1 MKRKLG
7 FVLVG
12 ALLLALV
19 GELGARWI
27 LGLGDPP
34 LTVRD
39 PEIEYLFAPNQD
51 VRRFGNRVVYNNV
64 SMRSADRWSMAR
76 ERPEELRVLV
86 LGDSVINGGALTDHA
101 RLATTIAQETLDR
114 PARPVRVGNVS
125 AGSWGPENLL
135 AYVERFGLFD
145 ADLAVVV
152 LSTHDLRD
160 VRTFPDDLGPDFPLA
175 RPVSALWEGLARYLA
190 PRLGLGLRPP
200 PAAPPPPHAIDRSV
214 AALQKLFEL
223 AEANGVDLVV
233 LHHPERD
240 EPDQELVEDAA
251 ILRAAIE
258 RMGRIVIPM
267 SVWLGSAAERQQY
280 YRDEIHIN
288 EAGQRIYGE
297 VLICLIEYL
306 GSPRSCTKPR
316 R

>member
-86 LGDSVINGGALTDHA
+86 LGDSVINGGGA
-101 RLATTIAQETLDR
+101 DR
-114 PARPVRVGNVS
+114 PRTSRDHDRAGDTRP
-125 AGSWGPENLL
+125 AG
-135 AYVERFGLFD
+135 
-145 ADLAVVV
+145 
-152 LSTHDLRD
+152 
-160 VRTFPDDLGPDFPLA
+160 
-175 RPVSALWEGLARYLA
+175 
-190 PRLGLGLRPP
+190 
-200 PAAPPPPHAIDRSV
+200 PAS
-214 AALQKLFEL
+214 
-223 AEANGVDLVV
+223 
-233 LHHPERD
+233 
-240 EPDQELVEDAA
+240 
-251 ILRAAIE
+251 
-258 RMGRIVIPM
+258 
-267 SVWLGSAAERQQY
+267 S
-280 YRDEIHIN
+280 
-288 EAGQRIYGE
+288 
-297 VLICLIEYL
+297 
-306 GSPRSCTKPR
+306 R

>member
-64 SMRSADRWSMAR
+64 SMRSADRWSMAK

-160 VRTFPDDLGPDFPLA
+160 VRTFPDDLGPTSRWRGRS
-175 RPVSALWEGLARYLA
+175 RPCGKVS
-190 PRLGLGLRPP
+190 PVTSHLGSVSDCDPRPP
-200 PAAPPPPHAIDRSV
+200 
-214 AALQKLFEL
+214 
-223 AEANGVDLVV
+223 
-233 LHHPERD
+233 
-240 EPDQELVEDAA
+240 
-251 ILRAAIE
+251 LRH
-258 RMGRIVIPM
+258 RRTPSTGRWQHSKSSSSWPKQTA
-267 SVWLGSAAERQQY
+267 STWSFCTTRRET
-280 YRDEIHIN
+280 
-288 EAGQRIYGE
+288 
-297 VLICLIEYL
+297 
-306 GSPRSCTKPR
+306 SPIRNW
-316 R
+316 